1 MFTKQHFEAIARY
14 LRPYIDSTYLQTPK
28 EREVA
33 TKIAIDLA
41 SYFET
46 QNPRFDK
53 DKFLTACNVI
63 K

>member
-14 LRPYIDSTYLQTPK
+14 LRPYIDSTYCNTKP
-28 EREVA
+28 ERETA
-33 TKIAIDLA
+33 TKIAIDVA

-46 QNPRFDK
+46 QNPRFQR
-53 DKFLTACNVI
+53 DKFLTACRVI